1 MHVQCGELKSDIVEN
16 TVDTVDNTVDNT
28 VDITLDIST
37 ATLKVSR
44 GQRASPPPHLSSRSH
59 SPLAGR
65 HTVSCHNV
73 ISTVCLQY
81 LHRISTVST
90 QYIYLAT
97 ISTLLRVAAWPRP
110 ALRPRHEAAGG
121 GVAARGGGVALLA
134 RLSEP
139 VTAHGTLEYL

>member
-1 MHVQCGELKSDIVEN
+1 MFPEN
-16 TVDTVDNTVDNT
+16 FVLRTC
-28 VDITLDIST
+28 ST
-37 ATLKVSR
+37 KYVGDGAAAGLVRVSSGR
-44 GQRASPPPHLSSRSH
+44 GRAVSLSPASRQ
-59 SPLAGR
+59 LY
-65 HTVSCHNV
+65 
-73 ISTVCLQY
+73 LQY
-81 LHRISTVST
+81 LHRISTIST

-110 ALRPRHEAAGG
+110 ALRPRHEATGG